1 MKMAWRLIKMAREH
15 WGVLIVAAL
24 ALIGAAVMGL
34 VTPGIVQKLT
44 ALLESN
50 TATLGELATLC
61 LILVGAYAL
70 RMVCRFG
77 AMYLSHLGAWSFVAD
92 LTFQIYDKLQTL
104 SQRYFSDKQTGELM
118 SRMVNDTRQIEVL
131 VAHALPDLV
140 SSLLV
145 VLGVTVMLF
154 VINPL
159 LALLTL
165 LPGAADLVCVHAVF
179 AQSRAAVPH

>member
-44 ALLESN
+44 ALLESDAV
-50 TATLGELATLC
+50 TVGELATLC

-104 SQRYFSDKQTGELM
+104 S
-118 SRMVNDTRQIEVL
+118 
-131 VAHALPDLV
+131 H
-140 SSLLV
+140 
-145 VLGVTVMLF
+145 
-154 VINPL
+154 
-159 LALLTL
+159 TL
-165 LPGAADLVCVHAVF
+165 LYSPNF
-179 AQSRAAVPH
+179 PKP